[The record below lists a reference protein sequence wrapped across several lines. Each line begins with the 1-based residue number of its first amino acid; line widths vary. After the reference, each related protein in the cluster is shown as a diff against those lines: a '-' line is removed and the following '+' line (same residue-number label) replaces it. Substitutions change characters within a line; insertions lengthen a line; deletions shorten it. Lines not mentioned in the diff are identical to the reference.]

1 MLPQSQPKKKKNSS
15 KVNLTISAVV
25 HGVIVVALIYFAA
38 REGYLGKKLKEIT
51 VYKVEKE
58 KPPEKPPEKKPEPP
72 KEQPKPVEQPKVAE
86 APKPQSAPPAAAPP
100 VVAPPSA
107 DVPSFEFE
115 GGKAVNSES
124 DPVQLYKGYLEY
136 ALRSKWNRPD
146 NLPDD
151 NYVAEVAVNV
161 DKQGNIQQTQWLKGS
176 GDAQWD
182 ASVKLVFKL
191 VSQIDRRPPTNFP
204 PNVTIR
210 FDVQEETEPV
220 LTP

>member
-1 MLPQSQPKKKKNSS
+1 MIPQSPPKKKQNSS

-25 HGVIVVALIYFAA
+25 HGVIIVALVYFAA
-38 REGYLGKKLKEIT
+38 HEGYLGKKLKEIT

-58 KPPEKPPEKKPEPP
+58 KPPEKPPEKPKVEPP
-72 KEQPKPVEQPKVAE
+72 KEPPKPVEQPKAVE
-86 APKPQSAPPAAAPP
+86 ASKPPTAPPAAAPP

-136 ALRSKWNRPD
+136 TLRAKWNRPEH
-146 NLPDD
+146 LADD

-161 DKQGNIQQTQWLKGS
+161 DPQGNLRQTQWLKGS

-182 ASVKLVFKL
+182 QSVKNVFKL
-191 VSQIDRRPPTNFP
+191 VQQIDRRPPTNFP

-220 LTP
+220 LQ